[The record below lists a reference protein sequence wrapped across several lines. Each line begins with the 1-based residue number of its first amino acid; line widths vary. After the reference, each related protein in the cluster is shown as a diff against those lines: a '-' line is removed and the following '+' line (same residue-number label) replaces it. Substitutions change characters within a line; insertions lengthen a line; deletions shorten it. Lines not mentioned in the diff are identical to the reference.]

1 MATSEQL
8 KALLNAHYEQND
20 DRFSTIALQVAAHE
34 ARKGHSSL
42 AYDIKSIIDKST
54 NVFTDNNALLNKIN
68 HLLYQNVQS
77 NRLHNLVLSSE
88 LKNKIENI
96 VYEYKNR
103 DKLTAHGLTPRKK
116 ILLAGDPGTGKTM
129 TASVIATELHLP
141 LFVVQIDRLISR
153 YMGETAT
160 LLRDVFECISQVT
173 GVYLFDE
180 FDVIGTQRQRSND
193 VGEIGR
199 VVSAFL
205 QFLEQNHSQSIIITA
220 TNSKASLDQA
230 LFRRF
235 DDILLYKKPSQKDIK
250 ELILLYLT
258 KYKHNI
264 DFEII
269 LPEISDLS
277 HAEIAKICNHTIK
290 YSVLKD
296 IPKIDTQ
303 LLLDEINN
311 WKNNLI

>member
-54 NVFTDNNALLNKIN
+54 NIFTDNNALLNKIN
-68 HLLYQNVQS
+68 HLLYQNTQS

-96 VYEYKNR
+96 IYEYKNR

-220 TNSKASLDQA
+220 TNSKESLDQA

-235 DDILLYKKPSQKDIK
+235 DDILLYKKPSQEDIK
-250 ELILLYLT
+250 GLILLYLA

-264 DFEII
+264 DFEMI
-269 LPEISDLS
+269 LPELSNLS

-311 WKNNLI
+311 WKSNLI